1 MLEKIYIKGPNHT
14 DLNMYRC
21 GIEDCA
27 GGHSWGPAVR
37 DHYIVHYILGGKG
50 IYQINGCTYELKKGD
65 GFLIRPGAVV
75 FYQADGRE
83 PWSYGWVGFH
93 GLKAEAYLKQAGL
106 DEKNPVFKYDRDGF
120 LKDCLL
126 RMIGTKELAKSRDM
140 RLLGLLYEFLSQ
152 LIESAGSRFGEK
164 SGDRK
169 EEYIKK
175 AVDYVRMNYS
185 RKTGISEIA
194 RSIGLDRSYMYSLFI
209 EYLNMSP
216 QEFLINFRVEK
227 ACELM
232 RGEALSISEISRSV
246 GYGDP
251 LVFSKAFK
259 KVKGTA
265 PREYRKGL
273 Q

>member
-1 MLEKIYIKGPNHT
+1 MLEKIYINEPNHT

-21 GIEDCA
+21 GIEDCE

-37 DHYIVHYILGGKG
+37 DHYIIHYVLGGKG
-50 IYQINGCTYELKKGD
+50 IYQVNGITYELAKDD
-65 GFLIRPGAVV
+65 GFLIRPGTVV

-106 DEKNPVFKYDRDGF
+106 DERNPLFKYDRDDF
-120 LKDCLL
+120 LNACLL
-126 RMIGTKELAKSRDM
+126 RMIDTKELSCGREI

-152 LIESAGSRFGEK
+152 LIESADRRLSEK
-164 SGDRK
+164 GGDRK

-175 AVDYVRMNYS
+175 AIEFVRMNYS
-185 RKTGISEIA
+185 RKTGIAEIA
-194 RSIGLDRSYMYSLFI
+194 HSIGLDRSYMYSLFN
-209 EYLNMSP
+209 EYLKMSP
-216 QEFLINFRVEK
+216 QEFLISFRIEK

-232 RGEALSISEISRSV
+232 GGSGLSISEISRSV
-246 GYGDP
+246 GYDDP

-259 KVKGTA
+259 NIKGLS
-265 PREYRKGL
+265 PREYRKVR